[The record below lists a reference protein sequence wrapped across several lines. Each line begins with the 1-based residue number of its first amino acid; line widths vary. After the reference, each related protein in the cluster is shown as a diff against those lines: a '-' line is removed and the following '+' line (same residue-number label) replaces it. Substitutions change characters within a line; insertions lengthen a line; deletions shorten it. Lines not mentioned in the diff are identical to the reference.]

1 MTDDRSLMQAHDEIL
16 DYLGEM
22 VACGFDDP
30 HELIRKCDG
39 VDEVIR
45 GVRERAQRI
54 ADEQADKEAREERE
68 TAIPPLAS

>member
-1 MTDDRSLMQAHDEIL
+1 MSDDKSLMFAHDAIL

-39 VDEVIR
+39 VDEVIQ

-54 ADEQADKEAREERE
+54 ADERDEEAREERE